1 MIDESNA
8 RACFEWAMHEA
19 RKQSVRDLEMALCAS
34 ESALTR
40 FANNTIHQNVS
51 DESRS
56 ASIRVAIGQRTARV
70 STNRLDEASI
80 RRATAQAI
88 ELARANEEDPG
99 LPPMAMPEDIVPVD
113 RWDEATA
120 ALPAESRAGAVREAI
135 AAITTRHASAAG
147 IFSNERSTQTLLNSN
162 GVFARHNETGAG
174 FSVTATATDSSG
186 WAKASSVRASD
197 IDTLALAKSA
207 AEKAVLSK
215 TPRRMEPGMYRVI
228 LEPAAVLDLVGQIFA
243 DCSATALDEERSFLN
258 GRLGQRIFAANIT
271 IRDDVRHPLQ
281 NGAPFDGEGVPRRG
295 LTLFENGHPR
305 EMPYSRT
312 AALRNG
318 HSPTGHGY
326 ALPNDVGESPSN
338 IVVEGGSATMPE
350 LMAKLGQGIL
360 VTRLWYIREVDPFR
374 KVMTG
379 MTRDGTFLVEDG
391 EIQHGLHNFR
401 FNISVVDLL
410 NAVEAMTPSS
420 RSTGE
425 ESFDMVVPAML
436 VAQFPF
442 TEVTLF

>member
-8 RACFEWAMHEA
+8 RACFDWALHEA
-19 RKQSVRDLEMALCAS
+19 LGQSVRDVEVSLHAS

-51 DESRS
+51 DETRG

-99 LPPMAMPEDIVPVD
+99 LPPMAPGEDIAPID
-113 RWDEATA
+113 RWDSRTAELSAEA
-120 ALPAESRAGAVREAI
+120 RAGAVRESIAAI
-135 AAITTRHASAAG
+135 AARNASAAG
-147 IFSNERSTQTLLNSN
+147 IYSNERSTQILLNSN
-162 GVFARHNETGAG
+162 GVFARHDETGAT
-174 FSVTATATDSSG
+174 FSVTATASDSSG
-186 WAKASSVRASD
+186 WAKASAVRASD
-197 IDTLALAKSA
+197 IDTLALARSA
-207 AEKAVLSK
+207 GEKAALSK
-215 TPRRMEPGMYRVI
+215 APRRMEPGVYRVI

-243 DCSATALDEERSFLN
+243 DCSATAIDEERSFLN
-258 GRLGQRIFAANIT
+258 GRFDERLFGANIT

-281 NGAPFDGEGVPRRG
+281 DGAPFDGEGVARRG

-312 AALRNG
+312 AALRDG
-318 HSPTGHGY
+318 RTPTGHGY

-338 IVVEGGSATMPE
+338 IVIEGGSASMPD
-350 LMAKLGQGIL
+350 LMQKLGRGIL

-379 MTRDGTFLVEDG
+379 MTRDGTFFVDGG
-391 EIQHGLHNFR
+391 EIQYGLHNFR
-401 FNISVVDLL
+401 FNVSVVDLL
-410 NAVEAMTPSS
+410 NTVEAMTAAVRSS
-420 RSTGE
+420 GE

-436 VAQFPF
+436 AAEFPF